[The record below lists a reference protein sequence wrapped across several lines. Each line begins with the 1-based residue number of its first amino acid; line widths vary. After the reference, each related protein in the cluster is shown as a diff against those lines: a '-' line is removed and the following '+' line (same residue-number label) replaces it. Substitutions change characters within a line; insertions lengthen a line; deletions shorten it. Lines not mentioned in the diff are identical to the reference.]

1 MRAETGCLRGAMRVG
16 EVADEPNNL
25 RAFYLR
31 VCNYLDAT
39 KVQENGGS
47 GAADT
52 GRGYDSLIV

>member
-47 GAADT
+47 GSDASKT
-52 GRGYDSLIV
+52 I